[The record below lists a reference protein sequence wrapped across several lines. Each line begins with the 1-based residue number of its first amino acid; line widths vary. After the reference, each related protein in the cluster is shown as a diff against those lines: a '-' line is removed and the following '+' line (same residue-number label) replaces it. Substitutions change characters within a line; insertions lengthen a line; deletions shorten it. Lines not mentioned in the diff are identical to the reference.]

1 MPANLSPAHVG
12 PSFFAA
18 SVGGIRGSALVRF
31 PTDPCGTLC
40 YTFLPSPSAV
50 LHQASVAERPVA
62 LPPEIGSAPSRP
74 VAASW
79 CAIIDFEAIA
89 ASALAGGDRMQ
100 FDHLK
105 RREFIA
111 LLGGAA
117 AAWPLAAPAQQAGKT
132 YRIGWLQPGPI
143 PEPWV
148 NGFRQGLPEFNYVEG
163 KKLII

>member
-1 MPANLSPAHVG
+1 MWGRL
-12 PSFFAA
+12 FLAA

-62 LPPEIGSAPSRP
+62 PPPDVGSAPSRP

-79 CAIIDFEAIA
+79 CAIIGFESID
-89 ASALAGGDRMQ
+89 ASTLAVVDRMQ
-100 FDHLK
+100 FDDLK
-105 RREFIA
+105 RRKFIV

-117 AAWPLAAPAQQAGKT
+117 VACAVAASA
-132 YRIGWLQPGPI
+132 
-143 PEPWV
+143 
-148 NGFRQGLPEFNYVEG
+148 
-163 KKLII
+163 

>member
-1 MPANLSPAHVG
+1 MWGLL
-12 PSFFAA
+12 FLAA

-50 LHQASVAERPVA
+50 LHQASVAARPVA

-89 ASALAGGDRMQ
+89 ASALAGADRMQ

-117 AAWPLAAPAQQAGKT
+117 GAWPRAATAERSTRGSPCQQIT
-132 YRIGWLQPGPI
+132 PTHQPSQCFI
-143 PEPWV
+143 PPHH
-148 NGFRQGLPEFNYVEG
+148 
-163 KKLII
+163 